1 MPISLVRGVNHLAD
15 IVMTKLVNV
24 AMQVKALTSTI
35 AGVLRP
41 QVRAEGL
48 RIRRRRGLPEHGP
61 RREVRQ
67 HGAGGQQTQRRHL
80 PPQNWQGRQSVIVCR
95 CIYLFGIEYPLNI

>member
-1 MPISLVRGVNHLAD
+1 
-15 IVMTKLVNV
+15 MTKLVNV
-24 AMQVKALTSTI
+24 AIKVRAFPTTI

-61 RREVRQ
+61 WREVRQ

-80 PPQNWQGRQSVIVCR
+80 PPQN
-95 CIYLFGIEYPLNI
+95 